1 MSSGVHPVFWSVG
14 EDIQP
19 SPLPQAS
26 LWNPGLWTTVEE
38 EINALDASLRELSL
52 SIHARPELLFEEKHA
67 HDVLTDYVAK
77 QGFEVKRN
85 YILPTGWEAKFTH
98 GSGGRTIG
106 VNSEMDALPGIG
118 HACGHNLIAIAG
130 VAVACAIK
138 QAIVKHNISGTVIL
152 LGTPGEE
159 GGMGKKIMLEAG
171 AYKDMVGCV
180 MCHPS
185 PGPNAT
191 SSLSSTLAIQRVA
204 VKYKGRSAHAALSP
218 WEGQNALDAAVL
230 AYNNIAALRQQLR
243 PHVRVHGVFKGEAW
257 TPNVIPD
264 NAEMN
269 WLVRSPEYNEVQQI
283 VQRVKKCF
291 EASALATD
299 CGVEVDADPKGSMK
313 ELIQNKDLGEAF
325 EQIFNAKYG
334 VVDRVYGIASAST
347 DFILIATTA
356 LPGIHPS
363 FAIPT
368 EPNGGNHTKA
378 FTLSAASKEAHVA
391 CLNISKA
398 LALTG
403 LRVLA
408 DDGLAQRVVAFHSIH

>member
-1 MSSGVHPVFWSVG
+1 VS
-14 EDIQP
+14 
-19 SPLPQAS
+19 
-26 LWNPGLWTTVEE
+26 N
-38 EINALDASLRELSL
+38 
-52 SIHARPELLFEEKHA
+52 
-67 HDVLTDYVAK
+67 
-77 QGFEVKRN
+77 QGFGVKTN
-85 YILPTGWEAKFTH
+85 YILPTGWEARFTH

-106 VNSEMDALPGIG
+106 VNSEMDALPGVG

-138 QAIVKHNISGTVIL
+138 KAIIKHNISGTVIL

-171 AYKDMVGCV
+171 AYKDMTGCV
-180 MCHPS
+180 MCHPA

-191 SSLSSTLAIQRVA
+191 SSLSSCLAIQRMVA
-204 VKYKGRSAHAALSP
+204 KYKGCSAHAALSP

-243 PHVRVHGVFKGEAW
+243 PHVRVHGIFRGQDWAM
-257 TPNVIPD
+257 NVIPD

-269 WLVRSPEYNEVQQI
+269 WLVRSPRYSEVQE
-283 VQRVKKCF
+283 VAQRVKKCF

-299 CGVEVDADPKGSMK
+299 CEVEVFADPNDSMT
-313 ELIQNKDLGEAF
+313 ELIQNEALGQAF

-347 DFILIATTA
+347 DFGNVTYA
-356 LPGIHPS
+356 LPSIHPS

-368 EPNGGNHTKA
+368 ESNGGNHTRA

-391 CLNISKA
+391 CLNISKV

-403 LRVLA
+403 LRVLT
-408 DDGLAQRVVAFHSIH
+408 DDGLAQQMEESFDVDKALLRLGS